1 MSENTPPEEPT
12 PAGGD
17 ATPPPPSPGDST
29 PPPPGPPAA
38 SPYGAPAPPP
48 PPGSMSGPGTGG
60 PYNPVEAIQYGWGK
74 FTKNAVPFVVIALVV
89 VVVVGVL
96 GFLGNLLS
104 RAIFGIGDAKID
116 LNTGKVETTGFF
128 TNLIAQELVSL
139 IVQVVAMILTAA
151 LIKLALNY
159 VDGKS
164 LDIGEAFQGWD
175 KLQVVLASILV
186 SIGTFVG
193 FLLCIIPGIIFA
205 FLTVY
210 TTYYVVDKNMGA
222 VDAIKASINLTK
234 ANVGNLVLF
243 FLLSLVVVVI
253 GACLCGVGL
262 LVAWPVVA
270 IAGAYTFRVLNNEP
284 VSPVQA

>member
-17 ATPPPPSPGDST
+17 ST
-29 PPPPGPPAA
+29 PPPPPPPPPPGPDAP

-48 PPGSMSGPGTGG
+48 PPGSLSGPGTGG

-74 FTKNAVPFVVIALVV
+74 FVKNAVPFVVITLIVV
-89 VVVVGVL
+89 VVVAAL
-96 GFLGNLLS
+96 GFAGRALS
-104 RAIFGIGDAKID
+104 WAIFGIGDATVN
-116 LNTGKVETTGFF
+116 LNDGTVETTGWF
-128 TNLIAQELVSL
+128 TNFVAQEVVSL

-151 LIKLALNY
+151 LVKLALNY

-164 LDIGEAFQGWD
+164 LDIGAAFQGWD
-175 KLQVVLASILV
+175 KLQVVLASLLV
-186 SIGTFVG
+186 SIGTFIG
-193 FLLCIIPGIIFA
+193 FLLCIIPGIVFA
-205 FLTVY
+205 FLSVY

-234 ANVGNLVLF
+234 SNVGSLIVF
-243 FLLSLVVVVI
+243 FLLSLVVVII

-284 VSPVQA
+284 VSPVEA